1 MPLFIAA
8 FLGALSSVAGSLVGR
23 VLISLGLGYATFT
36 GINTLLAAA
45 QGSVV
50 SGLNGLPADAV
61 VLLGRM
67 RVGIALSMV
76 FSAITMRLALNGL
89 TSVAGGSLTRM
100 VQKVGGA

>member
-67 RVGIALSMV
+67 RVAGLSQQNIQV
-76 FSAITMRLALNGL
+76 VIINDRSFND
-89 TSVAGGSLTRM
+89 GGSGFIFTKSIFRWLS
-100 VQKVGGA
+100 